1 MGLLSLGNSKIGLN
15 LIRTAS
21 FGLQAGKTCPGA
33 KDCLGGCFA
42 MGGNYLFKSVKDAQ
56 ERRLQ
61 ASLLDSFVEVM
72 CAEITS
78 LRLGAVRVHDS
89 GDYYDDA
96 KFGSGSEL
104 ESAYLDKWIEIAR
117 RNPSVIFYSYTKSVH
132 FFKSDKDTWKKE
144 LPSNMVITF
153 SYGGKYDDLI
163 NRETDKHALV
173 FQSLE
178 QLLEFGYQDTSAF
191 DDNAYNKDIKL
202 VGLVAKKSR
211 KKDGWQRVFNKT
223 MGET

>member
-1 MGLLSLGNSKIGLN
+1 MGLLSMGNTKIGKN

-21 FGLQAGKTCPGA
+21 FGLEALKTCPNAGA
-33 KDCLGGCFA
+33 CAIGCFA
-42 MGGNYLFKSVKDAQ
+42 LGGNYLFKSVKDAQ

-61 ASLLDSFVEVM
+61 ASKQDDFIDVM
-72 CAEITS
+72 CQELVT
-78 LRLGAVRVHDS
+78 LRVGAVRVHDA
-89 GDYYDDA
+89 GDYY
-96 KFGSGSEL
+96 SED
-104 ESAYLDKWIEIAR
+104 YLDKWIEIAQ
-117 RNPSVIFYSYTKSVH
+117 RNPSVIFYSYTKSID
-132 FFKSDKDTWKKE
+132 FFKSDINTWKKT

-153 SYGGKYDDLI
+153 SFGGKRDDLI

-178 QLLEFGYQDTSAF
+178 QLLAFGYQDTSAF
-191 DDNAYNKDIKL
+191 DDNAYNPDIKL

-223 MGET
+223 IGE